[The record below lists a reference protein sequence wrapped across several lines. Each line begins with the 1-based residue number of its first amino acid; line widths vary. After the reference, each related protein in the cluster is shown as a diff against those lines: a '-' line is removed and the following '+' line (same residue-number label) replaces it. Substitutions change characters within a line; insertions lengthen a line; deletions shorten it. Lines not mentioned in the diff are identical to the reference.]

1 MSFDDSVEYQ
11 IYPLGMCGA
20 PLTNDGVVT
29 PRIRKVLGFIPH
41 LRRLG
46 VTAVYFSPLFDAPTH
61 GYDTRDFRTL
71 DARLGTNDDL
81 RCVCDALHAAG
92 IRVLFDGVFNHVGR
106 EFPPFRDLR
115 EKRWESRYRDWF
127 YPHFDGDTPYHDGFR
142 YDCWEGHYELPRLN
156 LRNPEVEQYLFE
168 CVRFWHDTFG
178 VDGLRLD
185 VAYSLDREF
194 LAHLK
199 AFTRTLSPDFP
210 LIGEVLFGDYG
221 LIVREGLLDSC
232 TNYENYKSTY
242 SAINSRNLY
251 ELSYSLNR
259 QFGREPWCIY
269 RGRHLLTFLDNHD
282 VSRIATTLTDGRNL
296 PLAFALQMTTPGVP
310 QIYYGSEWGIP
321 GAKADGDPALRP
333 AAEAPRWE
341 PLTDR
346 IAAMIALRR
355 AAPVLRHGDYHN
367 LMEGNEFLL
376 FERAFDGARAVVG
389 VNLAD
394 GEKVLSHGALGCRA
408 RVFDL
413 TAVDRGDARKIGYT
427 ADGTDAEMRG
437 RAMIDE
443 APVVSLGDTLTVPPH
458 GVVLAL
464 VEP

>member
-1 MSFDDSVEYQ
+1 MWFDDSVVYQ

-127 YPHFDGDTPYHDGFR
+127 YPHFDGDTPYHDGFH

-156 LRNPEVEQYLFE
+156 LRNPEVEQYLFD
-168 CVRFWHDTFG
+168 CIRFWRDTFG

-333 AAEAPRWE
+333 ATEAPRWE

-367 LMEGNEFLL
+367 LVEGNEFLL

-389 VNLAD
+389 VNLTD
-394 GEKVLSHGALGCRA
+394 GEKVFSHGALGCRA

-413 TAVDRGDARKIGYT
+413 TADRGDARKTGDS
-427 ADGTDAEMRG
+427 ADGTDAGTHG
-437 RAMIDE
+437 RAMIDA
-443 APVVSLGDTLTVPPH
+443 APVVSLGGTLTVPPH